1 MKVPAKA
8 LRHEL
13 SLLVIAMVSHSSAS
27 HNRQHS
33 PPSPS
38 VPESER
44 TSDSVSLGSVLTGC
58 LDTLKIEDPST
69 RKKAVEFIGSVPLN
83 TINTYGKWITAA
95 KAIADA
101 TAVTGRILS
110 QSEMCDFL
118 TVAAKGV
125 DSKRAGTKTVNDT
138 TFHIYEDIMQ
148 NYPKADETT
157 KLHYPRIIVDTISAL
172 DKGVDTRGEPVGIY
186 SLERYFQERKTT
198 AINEDPSASYAAV
211 LSDSK
216 SGKLVHTDA
225 PVSYSDELVE
235 NLMNI
240 TNRPR
245 KDLERSLA
253 SLQAADIKKIT
264 DLSVNYKRLQ
274 KYSKLSSPAA
284 FKKEVERDLGRKL
297 TDNQLQHA
305 INSIRKAKI
314 YIENVLD
321 GKFVPHGTH
330 GINHVK
336 HNLEYGYQ
344 LMGLMEP
351 RKRRAS

>member
-1 MKVPAKA
+1 M
-8 LRHEL
+8 
-13 SLLVIAMVSHSSAS
+13 
-27 HNRQHS
+27 
-33 PPSPS
+33 
-38 VPESER
+38 
-44 TSDSVSLGSVLTGC
+44 
-58 LDTLKIEDPST
+58 LKIEDPAT
-69 RKKAVEFIGSVPLN
+69 RKKAVEFVGSVPLG

-101 TAVTGRILS
+101 CAVSRRLFS

-125 DSKRAGTKTVNDT
+125 DSKRAGAKTVNDA
-138 TFHIYEDIMQ
+138 TFHIYVDIME
-148 NYPKADETT
+148 NYQKADERT

-172 DKGVDTRGEPVGIY
+172 DKGVDTRGEAVGVY
-186 SLERYFQERKTT
+186 SLERYYEERKAT
-198 AINEDPSASYAAV
+198 APQEDPAASYVVRPPGEKPAQTARE
-211 LSDSK
+211 LPSFSD
-216 SGKLVHTDA
+216 G
-225 PVSYSDELVE
+225 LVE
-235 NLMNI
+235 NLMHI
-240 TNRPR
+240 TGRPR

-253 SLQAADIKKIT
+253 ILQAADVKKLT

-274 KYSKLSSPAA
+274 KYNKLSNPKV
-284 FKKEVERDLGRKL
+284 FKKEVEKELGRRL

-305 INSIRKAKI
+305 INSIRKAKT

-351 RKRRAS
+351 RKRRSN

>member
-1 MKVPAKA
+1 M
-8 LRHEL
+8 
-13 SLLVIAMVSHSSAS
+13 
-27 HNRQHS
+27 
-33 PPSPS
+33 
-38 VPESER
+38 
-44 TSDSVSLGSVLTGC
+44 
-58 LDTLKIEDPST
+58 LKIEDPAT

-83 TINTYGKWITAA
+83 TVNTYGKWITAA

-101 TAVTGRILS
+101 CAVSGRLFS

-125 DSKRAGTKTVNDT
+125 DSKRAGAKTVNDA
-138 TFHIYEDIMQ
+138 TFHIYVDIME
-148 NYPKADETT
+148 NYHKADERT

-172 DKGVDTRGEPVGIY
+172 DKGVDTRGEAVGVY
-186 SLERYFQERKTT
+186 SLERYYQERKST
-198 AINEDPSASYAAV
+198 APQEDPAATYAAARPQGERTTTV
-211 LSDSK
+211 MQE
-216 SGKLVHTDA
+216 
-225 PVSYSDELVE
+225 PPSYSDELVE
-235 NLMNI
+235 NLMHI
-240 TNRPR
+240 TGRSR

-253 SLQAADIKKIT
+253 SLQAADVKKIT

-274 KYSKLSSPAA
+274 KYGKLSNPKA
-284 FKKEVERDLGRKL
+284 FKKEVEKELGRKL

-305 INSIRKAKI
+305 INSIRKART
-314 YIENVLD
+314 YVENVLD

-351 RKRRAS
+351 RKRRSN